1 MKSTQTVKIWH
12 GNGKNHVRSV
22 QCLGYIQ
29 VLRVR
34 SPTETRSIFA
44 PGFHFLE
51 ISFKLFGFFQPGT
64 MLYPL
69 PHFTSMLL
77 FAMYGTMQCTVVK
90 LRNLNLL
97 SLVQI
102 ENIDRSPIPD
112 SSHLQCRISY
122 DLKARLSGILRLR
135 HYLLLLR
142 LGYV

>member
-29 VLRVR
+29 VLRAR

-44 PGFHFLE
+44 PGYRFLE

-77 FAMYGTMQCTVVK
+77 FVMYGTMHCTVVK
-90 LRNLNLL
+90 SRNRNLLCWSGQKTL
-97 SLVQI
+97 
-102 ENIDRSPIPD
+102 IDLRSTIA
-112 SSHLQCRISY
+112 SIYSQYISY
-122 DLKARLSGILRLR
+122 ELKSLPPGVLRLR
-135 HYLLLLR
+135 QYLLFLR